1 MMKAERLAGLEPA
14 SVFGYFEKIC
24 SIPHGSGNTKA
35 ISDYLVTFAKEHGLA
50 YIQDELNNVLMFQD
64 GTPGYEDHEPVIL
77 QGHMDMVCEKSP
89 DCPIDFAVDGLDV
102 THDDTCVFAN
112 GTTLGG
118 DDGIAVAYCL
128 ALLSD
133 PTIPHPPLEVIITV
147 DEETGMYGADG
158 VDLSMFKGKRMINL
172 DSEDEGI
179 FTVSCAGG
187 ARAGICLPLSRHA
200 VYGPCIKLTVDG
212 LVGGHSG
219 MEIDKNRANAN
230 KVMGMFLDEI
240 KKRMPLCL
248 TAIGGG
254 SKDNAITRSCTASLV
269 AMGMELEQI
278 NDIAASLQE
287 KIRTEY
293 AESNAVI
300 SADNIDALGGNALST
315 QDTDKIIG
323 LLCAAPNG
331 IQAMCADMPDL
342 VQTSLNMGIVKM
354 DADSFTMTF
363 SVRSSVN
370 QEKVDLLKKL
380 EDLAGMYGA
389 EFSSTGDYPAWEY
402 RAESVLRD
410 TMVAQYRQMYGQ
422 DPQVVSIHAGLECGL
437 LGQKIDGLDAVS
449 IGPQMHDIH
458 TNRER
463 LEIDS
468 TRRVWEFLLA
478 VLKAL

>member
-1 MMKAERLAGLEPA
+1 MKAERLAGLEPA

-35 ISDYLVTFAKEHGLA
+35 ISDYLVSFAKEHGLA

-89 DCPIDFAVDGLDV
+89 DCSIDFAVDGLDV

-133 PTIPHPPLEVIITV
+133 PTIPHPPLEIIITV

-187 ARAGICLPLSRHA
+187 ARAGIRLPLSRHA

-293 AESNAVI
+293 AEPNAVI

-315 QDTDKIIG
+315 QHTDKIIG

-331 IQAMCADMPDL
+331 VQAMCADMPDL